1 MIKLFKFL
9 LVIAV
14 ALFTSC
20 HKIHPEGGELEGEAL
35 LKIGL
40 SVDSGVEVVTKG
52 EDSPPMNPETVPHVD
67 NMYVELYRYG
77 KKLENG
83 KDESGKDQW
92 RLLYFGKYEE
102 AKTKTFRVN
111 AGNWKL
117 ISFSGDST
125 ACGFEKP
132 FFHVEKDFEVKG
144 GVDDN
149 GQPNITTVEATARVE
164 NVRIKVNFDET
175 VSGSYYDYFVRFSN
189 IDTLESRDPIKYK
202 QVLRYKK
209 GETRDAYMMPTQKLK
224 IEFMAQYEF
233 NDADSWKYVN
243 LLKSKENPDGV
254 IEVKGNDFLTVNI
267 KVKDPRNG
275 ALDVNITTDDNIVRE
290 DTNVEILEIWAPQD
304 PPQVVAAGFNNGDH
318 AVVEGDNT
326 GNSATVS
333 VVARAGLKHFYL
345 TVKSEYLTSEN
356 GFDIP
361 LDEKIDLANP
371 STVAEGYL
379 DKLKAAGF
387 EWDEDMIPG
396 SRDLTYLKLTKLF
409 ESINSKNPSLQVE
422 RKLATFEI
430 EVVDDVN
437 HPTSRTLTATAY
449 PITQT
454 LSIPEG
460 RVWSNKIVSPEVA
473 ITKGVGSLFRLEV
486 STDGETWSDLTGFY
500 RVDNS
505 VLDYGTLTVEP
516 NTTYH
521 YRSVYNDNPNLISNV
536 VTVTT
541 ESELQIGNPGFE
553 EYHST
558 VMHVKP
564 LGLIYNYDRTWYLPY
579 KEGETDTWWAVNS
592 KKTMPDGHTAW
603 TSNWCKNF
611 PCTAYS
617 TDAYT
622 GEKSALVY
630 TVNVGNVNTDGTAV
644 GTNVPGEIWL
654 GKADN
659 DGNHTADGH
668 PFASRPASIKFWY
681 KYQPVS
687 GETFVVNVSVKDK
700 DGREIARAEKLDGA
714 MASEWTQCEMPIVYS
729 DTETRAATLYV
740 SFKSCSS
747 GSVNTAVSMEI
758 AGSQQTAHMG
768 SALRIDDIELTY

>member
-77 KKLENG
+77 KKLANG
-83 KDESGKDQW
+83 KETGKDQW

-132 FFHVEKDFEVKG
+132 FFHVEKDFEVIG

-149 GQPNITTVEATARVE
+149 GKPNITTVEATARVE

-243 LLKSKENPDGV
+243 LLKSEENPDGV

-422 RKLATFEI
+422 RELATFEI
-430 EVVDDVN
+430 EVVDDVDYS
-437 HPTSRTLTATAY
+437 TSRTLTATAY

-630 TVNVGNVNTDGTAV
+630 TVNVGNGNTDETAV

-747 GSVNTAVSMEI
+747 GSVNTAVTMEI
-758 AGSQQTAHMG
+758 AGSQQKAHMG

>member
-1 MIKLFKFL
+1 MKSIRILLLFMLPL
-9 LVIAV
+9 LW
-14 ALFTSC
+14 TSC
-20 HKIHPEGGELEGEAL
+20 NKIHPEGGELEGEAL
-35 LKIGL
+35 LQIGL
-40 SVDSGVEVVTKG
+40 SLDSGVEIVTKG
-52 EDSPPMNPETVPHVD
+52 ENSPAMNPATIPHLD
-67 NMYVELYRYG
+67 DMYVELYRYG

-132 FFHVEKDFEVKG
+132 FFHVEKDFEVIG

-149 GQPNITTVEATARVE
+149 GKPNITTVEATARVE

-243 LLKSKENPDGV
+243 LLKSEENPDGV

-422 RKLATFEI
+422 RELATFEI
-430 EVVDDVN
+430 EVVDDVE
-437 HPTSRTLTATAY
+437 HSTSRTLTATAY

-630 TVNVGNVNTDGTAV
+630 TVNVGSGNTDGTAV

-654 GKADN
+654 GKADD

>member
-1 MIKLFKFL
+1 MIKRLKFL
-9 LVIAV
+9 LILAIMML
-14 ALFTSC
+14 ASC
-20 HKIHPEGGELEGEAL
+20 TKVGPSSEEFDGEAL

-52 EDSPPMNPETVPHVD
+52 EDSPAMNPETVPHVD
-67 NMYVELYRYG
+67 SMYVELYRYG
-77 KKLENG
+77 KKLANG
-83 KDESGKDQW
+83 KETGKEQW

-117 ISFSGDST
+117 ISFRGDST

-144 GVDDN
+144 GLDDK
-149 GQPNITTVEATARVE
+149 GEPNITNIEATAKVE
-164 NVRIKVNFDET
+164 NVRIRVNFDET

-189 IDTLESRDPIKYK
+189 VDTLESKDPIKYK
-202 QVLRYKK
+202 QILRYKK
-209 GETRDAYMMPTQKLK
+209 GETKDAYMMPTEKLQ
-224 IEFMAQYEF
+224 IEFMAQHEY
-233 NDADSWKYVN
+233 NDESSWKYTK
-243 LLKSKENPDGV
+243 LLEAPM
-254 IEVKGNDFLTVNI
+254 EVKANDFLTVNI
-267 KVKDPRNG
+267 SVSDPRNG
-275 ALDVNITTDDNIVRE
+275 SLDVNITTDDNIVRE

-304 PPQVVAAGFNNGDH
+304 PPQVVAAGFNNGNH

-326 GNSATVS
+326 GNSATIS

-345 TVKSEYLTSEN
+345 TVNSEYLTSEN

-361 LDEKIDLANP
+361 LGEQIDLANP
-371 STVAEGYL
+371 STVAEGHL
-379 DKLKAAGF
+379 EKLKAAGF
-387 EWDEDMIPG
+387 EWDEDMAPG
-396 SRDLTYLKLTKLF
+396 SRDLTYLKMTKLF

-422 RKLATFEI
+422 RDLATFEI
-430 EVVDDVN
+430 EVVDDVE
-437 HPTSRTLTATAY
+437 HSTSKTLTATAY

-460 RVWSNKIVSPEVA
+460 RVWANKIVSPEVS
-473 ITKGVGSLFRLEV
+473 ISKGVGSLFRLQV
-486 STDGETWSDLTGFY
+486 SADGESWEDLKGFD

-505 VLDYGTLTVEP
+505 VVDYGTLVVEP

-521 YRSVYNDNPNLISNV
+521 YRSIYNNNPNLMSNV

-541 ESELQIGNPGFE
+541 EAELQVGNPGFE

-558 VMHVKP
+558 VMHVSP
-564 LGLIYNYDRTWYLPY
+564 LGWIYDYDRTWYLPY
-579 KEGETDTWWAVNS
+579 NEGETDTWWAVNS

-617 TDAYT
+617 TDAHT
-622 GEKSALVY
+622 GIKSALVY
-630 TVNVGNVNTDGTAV
+630 TVNVGSGNSDGTAV
-644 GTNVPGEIWL
+644 GSNVPGEIWL

-659 DGNHTADGH
+659 DGNHSADGH
-668 PFASRPASIKFWY
+668 AFASRPSSIKFWY
-681 KYQPVS
+681 KYQPIS
-687 GETFVVNVSVKDK
+687 GETFVVNLSVKDK
-700 DGREIARAEKLDGA
+700 DGREIARAEKLDGR

-729 DTETRAATLYV
+729 DAETKAATLYI
-740 SFKSCSS
+740 SFRSCSS
-747 GSVNTAVSMEI
+747 GGVNTAFSMEI
-758 AGSQQTAHMG
+758 AGSQQTAHIG

>member
-1 MIKLFKFL
+1 MIKHFKFL
-9 LVIAV
+9 LIIAV

-20 HKIHPEGGELEGEAL
+20 HKIHPEVGELEGEAL

-77 KKLENG
+77 KKLANG
-83 KDESGKDQW
+83 KETGKDQW

-149 GQPNITTVEATARVE
+149 GKPNITTVEATARVE

-243 LLKSKENPDGV
+243 LLKSEENPDGV

-603 TSNWCKNF
+603 SSNWCKNF

-758 AGSQQTAHMG
+758 AGSQQTAHIG
-768 SALRIDDIELTY
+768 SALRIDDMELTY

>member
-20 HKIHPEGGELEGEAL
+20 SKLHPEGGELEGEAL

-52 EDSPPMNPETVPHVD
+52 EDSPAMNPETVPHVD

-149 GQPNITTVEATARVE
+149 GQPNITTVEATAKVE

-224 IEFMAQYEF
+224 IEFMAQYEYGQ
-233 NDADSWKYVN
+233 ADSWKYTTLV
-243 LLKSKENPDGV
+243 EEMP
-254 IEVKGNDFLTVNI
+254 IAGNDFLQVNL
-267 KVKDPRNG
+267 KVTNPREG
-275 ALDVNITTDDNIVRE
+275 KLDVNITTDDNIVRE

-345 TVKSEYLTSEN
+345 TINSEYLTSEN

-361 LDEKIDLANP
+361 LGEQIDLVNP
-371 STVAEGYL
+371 STVAAGYL

-387 EWDEDMIPG
+387 EWDEDMTPG
-396 SRDLTYLKLTKLF
+396 SRDLTYLKMTKLF

-422 RKLATFEI
+422 RNLATFKI
-430 EVVDDVN
+430 EVVDDVE
-437 HPTSRTLTATAY
+437 HSTSRTLTATAY

-473 ITKGVGSLFRLEV
+473 ITKGVSSLFRLEV
-486 STDGETWSDLTGFY
+486 STDGETWNDLTGFY

-558 VMHVKP
+558 VMHVEP
-564 LGLIYNYDRTWYLPY
+564 LGLFYNYDRTWYLPY

-617 TDAYT
+617 IDAHT

-630 TVNVGNVNTDGTAV
+630 TVNVGSGNTDGTAV

-758 AGSQQTAHMG
+758 AGSQQTAHIG